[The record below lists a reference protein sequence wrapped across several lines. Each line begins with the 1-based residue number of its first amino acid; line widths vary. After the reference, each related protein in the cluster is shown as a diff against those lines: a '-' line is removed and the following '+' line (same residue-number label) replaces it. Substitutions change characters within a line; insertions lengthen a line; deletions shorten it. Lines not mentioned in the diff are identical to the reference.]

1 MVELFTGW
9 ASAGQKGK
17 ESAGPDGL
25 ERAHE
30 IEADEAPAARVRVE
44 RARRIAER
52 AHRGSVEP
60 TGEPVIAHVSRV
72 AQASPPS
79 ARPVAWLHEVFE
91 YSSIEEEEL
100 LAGGL
105 TEEELRALRLLSR
118 PTESRSEA
126 SYLAHTDRI
135 ARSAGPGG
143 DLARAVRRADLE
155 DRMQHPRRRADGWHP
170 PYQLALEHLL
180 ATGSPE
186 AGRDSVS
193 HRPRRPLGS
202 PGSADRQSATK
213 PSVTGPSA

>member
-1 MVELFTGW
+1 M
-9 ASAGQKGK
+9 
-17 ESAGPDGL
+17 
-25 ERAHE
+25 
-30 IEADEAPAARVRVE
+30 RVE

-60 TGEPVIAHVSRV
+60 TGEPVIAHISRV
-72 AQASPPS
+72 AQASPPF

-91 YSSIEEEEL
+91 YSSIQEEEL

-118 PTESRSEA
+118 PSESRSEA

-135 ARSAGPGG
+135 ARSAGQGG
-143 DLARAVRRADLE
+143 DIARAVRRADLE

-180 ATGSPE
+180 AAGVSE
-186 AGRDSVS
+186 AGRASANHPPRAPRSPRSGHQVPS
-193 HRPRRPLGS
+193 SAASQRPATESSRKRSRWSRTSGDGS
-202 PGSADRQSATK
+202 GAAF
-213 PSVTGPSA
+213 V

>member
-1 MVELFTGW
+1 M
-9 ASAGQKGK
+9 
-17 ESAGPDGL
+17 
-25 ERAHE
+25 
-30 IEADEAPAARVRVE
+30 
-44 RARRIAER
+44 
-52 AHRGSVEP
+52 
-60 TGEPVIAHVSRV
+60 IAHVSRV
-72 AQASPPS
+72 AKASPPS

-91 YSSIEEEEL
+91 YSSIQEEEL

-155 DRMQHPRRRADGWHP
+155 DRMEHPRRRADGWHP

-180 ATGSPE
+180 AEGAPE
-186 AGRDSVS
+186 AGRDSVR
-193 HRPRRPLGS
+193 HRPRRRS
-202 PGSADRQSATK
+202 PSPEGI
-213 PSVTGPSA
+213 PG